1 MNRYKF
7 IALSGYEFMVEPT
20 TGQEG
25 VPVLYQ

>member
-1 MNRYKF
+1 MSRNKF
-7 IALSGYEFMVEPT
+7 IALSGYEFIVELS